1 MKRALGVLC
10 LAGAGYFLFPAA
22 WGIFHI
28 GMVWP
33 AAVLLYCAAWLLL
46 PSQMERLPRWLRRL
60 GNNVIAAGLT
70 LAAVLAAV
78 MAAAALHTPPADE
91 PCTVIVAGCQVYDG
105 RPSVMLQR
113 RIDAAYGYLAAHP
126 EASCV
131 CSGGMDDAETVTEAD
146 CIAHTLA
153 AMGIDPARLY
163 REDQSTS
170 TAENMA
176 FSAAVIAENRLP
188 RQVVI
193 ATDGFH
199 QYRCA
204 AYARQN
210 GLTPWAAACPSPW
223 YLGPGYWC
231 REMAGI
237 LAMWLF

>member
-1 MKRALGVLC
+1 
-10 LAGAGYFLFPAA
+10 
-22 WGIFHI
+22 
-28 GMVWP
+28 
-33 AAVLLYCAAWLLL
+33 
-46 PSQMERLPRWLRRL
+46 
-60 GNNVIAAGLT
+60 
-70 LAAVLAAV
+70 
-78 MAAAALHTPPADE
+78 
-91 PCTVIVAGCQVYDG
+91 
-105 RPSVMLQR
+105 
-113 RIDAAYGYLAAHP
+113 
-126 EASCV
+126 
-131 CSGGMDDAETVTEAD
+131 
-146 CIAHTLA
+146 
-153 AMGIDPARLY
+153 MGIDPARLY

-204 AYARQN
+204 AYAKQN
-210 GLTPWAAACPSPW
+210 GLAAWAASCPSPW